1 MNENDYRLKAYANA
15 GKTGGATQDSQGE
28 VFFTPFNL
36 AQKSFMPNS
45 LQETPKNSSLKNS
58 SQGFQKKSF
67 ENSALEKGRVPGA
80 KDFFEK
86 NTQGSFQKIPGQKN
100 SDERL
105 DVAVSAIKQGGLLKV
120 PRDVSG
126 AKDSVHRRVAKFL
139 LLIGTDEATEVLK
152 FLPQDDIEK
161 IIPQLATIQSVSPG
175 EAEEILTEFH
185 SLVEKKVEV
194 AGEDA
199 ALDILEKA
207 FGAGKA
213 QALMERVERKIE
225 AEHPFA
231 CLKEKAP
238 EEILSIL
245 EGESEQVTSIVLSHL
260 EPKKSAAVINLM
272 DSRQKKEIVLRL
284 AKMQKISPEVISAI
298 DNTIRRKAAARPSN
312 DLLAID
318 GKGALVQILKRMDF
332 TAEKEI
338 LDDLERFD
346 PALKAD
352 LQKNLFTADDVVDC
366 DDRFLQEKLREMS
379 DKEIAFLI
387 ADKGDDFRKKIF
399 ANISVGRGDRILEE
413 EAASKPML
421 RRDVEEVTKSFLE
434 TLRAAWQNGSLR
446 VLGRDEEY
454 VN

>member
-28 VFFTPFNL
+28 VFFTPFNF
-36 AQKSFMPNS
+36 AQRQFAKD
-45 LQETPKNSSLKNS
+45 S
-58 SQGFQKKSF
+58 SQDAAKNPSRDIPKKSF
-67 ENSALEKGRVPGA
+67 ENFNSALEKGRVPGA

-86 NTQGSFQKIPGQKN
+86 NTQDSFQKIPGQKN

-120 PRDVSG
+120 PREISG
-126 AKDSVHRRVAKFL
+126 EKDSVHRRVAKFL
-139 LLIGTDEATEVLK
+139 LLIGTDEAAEVLK

-161 IIPQLATIQSVSPG
+161 IIPQLATIQSVASD
-175 EAEEILTEFH
+175 EAEEILSEFH

-298 DNTIRRKAAARPSN
+298 DNTIRRKAAACPSN
-312 DLLAID
+312 DSLAID

>member
-28 VFFTPFNL
+28 VFFTPFNF
-36 AQKSFMPNS
+36 AQRQFEP
-45 LQETPKNSSLKNS
+45 NS
-58 SQGFQKKSF
+58 SQDAAKNPARDIPKKSF
-67 ENSALEKGRVPGA
+67 ENFNSALEKGRVLGA

-86 NTQGSFQKIPGQKN
+86 NTQDSFQKIPGQKN

-105 DVAVSAIKQGGLLKV
+105 DAAVSAIKQGGLLKV
-120 PRDVSG
+120 GREASG
-126 AKDSVHRRVAKFL
+126 EKDGVHRRVAKFL
-139 LLIGTDEATEVLK
+139 LLIGTDEAAEVLK

-161 IIPQLATIQSVSPG
+161 IIPQLATIQSVASD
-175 EAEEILTEFH
+175 EAEEILSEFH

-225 AEHPFA
+225 AEHPFT
-231 CLKEKAP
+231 CLKEKTP

>member
-28 VFFTPFNL
+28 VFFTPFNF
-36 AQKSFMPNS
+36 AQRQFEP
-45 LQETPKNSSLKNS
+45 NS
-58 SQGFQKKSF
+58 SQDAAKNPARDIPKKSF
-67 ENSALEKGRVPGA
+67 ENFNSALEKGRVLGA

-86 NTQGSFQKIPGQKN
+86 NTQDSFQKIPGQKN

-120 PRDVSG
+120 PREISG
-126 AKDSVHRRVAKFL
+126 EKDSVHRRVAKFL
-139 LLIGTDEATEVLK
+139 LLIGTDEAAEVLK

-161 IIPQLATIQSVSPG
+161 IIPQLATIQSVASD
-175 EAEEILTEFH
+175 EAEEILSEFH

-225 AEHPFA
+225 AEHPFT
-231 CLKEKAP
+231 CLKEKTP

-298 DNTIRRKAAARPSN
+298 DNTIRRKATARPSN
-312 DLLAID
+312 DSLAID

>member
-28 VFFTPFNL
+28 VFFTPFNF
-36 AQKSFMPNS
+36 AQRQFAP
-45 LQETPKNSSLKNS
+45 NS
-58 SQGFQKKSF
+58 SQDAAKNPSRDIPKKSF
-67 ENSALEKGRVPGA
+67 ENFNSALEKGRVPGA

>member
-15 GKTGGATQDSQGE
+15 GKTSGATQDSQGE
-28 VFFTPFNL
+28 VFFTPFNF
-36 AQKSFMPNS
+36 AQRQFAP
-45 LQETPKNSSLKNS
+45 NS
-58 SQGFQKKSF
+58 SQDAAKNFSRDIQKKSF
-67 ENSALEKGRVPGA
+67 ENFNSALEKGRVLGA

-86 NTQGSFQKIPGQKN
+86 IPEQKKSGEK
-100 SDERL
+100 L
-105 DVAVSAIKQGGLLKV
+105 DAAVSAIKQGGLLKV
-120 PRDVSG
+120 GREASG
-126 AKDSVHRRVAKFL
+126 EKDGVHRRVAKFL
-139 LLIGTDEATEVLK
+139 LLIGTDEAAEVLK

-161 IIPQLATIQSVSPG
+161 IIPQLATIQSVSSD
-175 EAEEILTEFH
+175 EAEEILSEFH
-185 SLVEKKVEV
+185 SHVEKKVEV

-225 AEHPFA
+225 AEHPFT
-231 CLKEKAP
+231 CLKEKTP

-346 PALKAD
+346 SALKAD